1 MKRESLRNY
10 DTFQNKL
17 LVIKIKRICLYEY
30 DIETERFKFKIRDKV
45 TTYKIYINTLLY
57 IHMMM
62 MMTLQNPLS
71 ALNLKNFVFIFL

>member
-30 DIETERFKFKIRDKV
+30 DIETERFEIRDKV

-62 MMTLQNPLS
+62 MMMTLQNPLS